1 MGDVISRC
9 SELFARAVFNAA
21 LKPELARDFI
31 VRNKVIV
38 NIGDYTNVR
47 WGWVKAL
54 LRAMDL
60 LGYVVFTS
68 GTSVKG
74 VPVKYRYIEIKLR
87 SPESFARFLSL
98 GALPID
104 PSVNFLVDG
113 QSPRRWGVDA
123 EEQCRRLIL
132 ARIRDVAKLAIA
144 YLPPLWFMVRHYEV
158 NNGTLRLSLVVPLE
172 DVNYVAVGEGED
184 EVGVV

>member
-1 MGDVISRC
+1 MGEVISRC
-9 SELFARAVFNAA
+9 SELFARAIYNAA
-21 LKPELARDFI
+21 LRPELAREFI
-31 VRNKVIV
+31 VRNKVIE

-47 WGWVKAL
+47 WRWVRSL

-68 GTSVKG
+68 GASIKG
-74 VPVKYRYIEIKLR
+74 VPIKYRYIEIKLK

-98 GALPID
+98 GMHPLD
-104 PSVNFLVDG
+104 PLVDFLLDG
-113 QSPRRWGVDA
+113 QSPRRWEAAVDR
-123 EEQCRRLIL
+123 CKSLIL
-132 ARIRDVAKLAIA
+132 ARIRDVVKQANA
-144 YLPPLWFMVRHYEV
+144 YLPSLWFMVRHYEV
-158 NNGTLRLSLVVPLE
+158 RNGTLRLSLVVPLE

>member
-9 SELFARAVFNAA
+9 SELFARAVYNAA
-21 LKPELARDFI
+21 LRPDLAREFI

-47 WGWVKAL
+47 WGWVRSL
-54 LRAMDL
+54 LRAMDF
-60 LGYVVFTS
+60 LGYVLLTS
-68 GTSVKG
+68 GASVKG

-98 GALPID
+98 GRLPID
-104 PSVNFLVDG
+104 PLINGFEMK
-113 QSPRRWGVDA
+113 RWGLDE

-132 ARIRDVAKLAIA
+132 TRIRDVAKQANA

-158 NNGTLRLSLVVPLE
+158 SNGTLRLSLVVPLE